1 MRKLLII
8 AIMITACLSINAADF
23 NVFGA
28 ANGMSMS
35 EVEKYFSI
43 EQELDGLLDMKN
55 YKAVPNME
63 RFMESIYEISDG
75 DDDYIEIMEALR
87 NVFQDMH
94 YILTF
99 LNDKLISVHIIAEC
113 IIDMGSFAFEMIT
126 VMLMSQYGFPDSMD
140 CFDDGHTF
148 MISYYNE
155 GIIASFHTS
164 DDYGC
169 YFSLKLF

>member
-1 MRKLLII
+1 
-8 AIMITACLSINAADF
+8 
-23 NVFGA
+23 
-28 ANGMSMS
+28 
-35 EVEKYFSI
+35 
-43 EQELDGLLDMKN
+43 MKN

-126 VMLMSQYGFPDSMD
+126 VMLMSQYGFPDSID

-155 GIIASFHTS
+155 GIIASFQLEYPT
-164 DDYGC
+164 GAC
-169 YFSLKLF
+169 IVMVNLAMLLIFSIIGKIIK